1 MKQLGWTEKWTLRF
15 AVLAL
20 LFLALSGFEGMLMRT
35 QLYDRDALHGME
47 AVLNSIRPGAGDPS
61 TEELYYSMLT
71 AHPIVGVYGFIY
83 MAVFGAFYFL
93 VPYLLNKPVKHKK
106 LVPLNFWLQIA
117 GVMICWASGFF
128 GLFNALYT
136 LYWPLPVTYDRV
148 PLLGS
153 IFFMLG
159 AAIIMVNIL
168 IFAYNIFKTVLSR
181 SDERPYNFFQF
192 LRSAFGIPR
201 LMKAVGREDKNAPNL
216 DYNGLPV
223 FIVAVG
229 RGSIDTVI
237 NAFVLL
243 TAGALILVYGLFAL
257 FGSPLNPA
265 SVDALIYKNWYWWGL
280 DMVADGNALIYT
292 AGVWYL
298 LIPLLTGRELFG
310 ANVVKTVIM
319 VDLLVSMGVWSHHLL
334 GDTSQPMVMRLLS
347 GQFIT
352 WGEFFT
358 MGLTI
363 FASLMTVWLARPVKM
378 TPALKFAL
386 GSMFGFV
393 MGGMAGLVQANVGL
407 NVVFHNTQWV
417 VALHAHTFLLTG
429 VGMMLFSV
437 LYALVPM
444 LAKLEYRSKALI
456 DAHFWLWI
464 VGSVIMAYAMGM
476 AGARGMLR
484 RTFYDGTVFQPYTLT
499 AIFGGI
505 LVALGFVAF
514 LVNLVGTLG
523 LANVIGL
530 FVPERWLQ
538 KREQA
543 VAQA

>member
-1 MKQLGWTEKWTLRF
+1 MTKLGWTEKWTLRF

-35 QLYDRDALHGME
+35 QLYAPNALQGME
-47 AVLNSIRPGAGDPS
+47 AVLNNIRPGAEPTS
-61 TEELYYSMLT
+61 AEMYYSMLT

-93 VPYLLNKPVKHKK
+93 VPYLLEKPIKHKK
-106 LVPLNFWLQIA
+106 LVPVNFWLQIV
-117 GVMICWASGFF
+117 GVMICWGAGFF
-128 GLFNALYT
+128 RLFNSLYT

-153 IFFMLG
+153 IFFMVG
-159 AAIIMVNIL
+159 AALIMVNIL
-168 IFAYNIFKTVLSR
+168 IFAYNLFSTVLSR
-181 SDERPYNFFQF
+181 SNPRSYTFFQF

-201 LMKAVGREDKNAPNL
+201 LLKLFGKEDKNAPNL
-216 DYNGLPV
+216 DFNGLPV

-229 RGSIDTVI
+229 RGSVDTII

-257 FGSPLNPA
+257 FGSALNPDWI
-265 SVDALIYKNWYWWGL
+265 DALVFKNWYWWGL

-298 LIPLLTGRELFG
+298 LIPMLTGRRLFG
-310 ANVVKTVIM
+310 ENVVKTVIM
-319 VDLLVSMGVWSHHLL
+319 VDLLVSMAVWSHHLL

-347 GQFIT
+347 GQLIT

-363 FASLMTVWLARPVKM
+363 FASMMTIWLARPVKM
-378 TPALKFAL
+378 SPALKFAL
-386 GSMFGFV
+386 GSMFGFM
-393 MGGMAGLVQANVGL
+393 MGGVAGLIQANVGL
-407 NVVFHNTQWV
+407 NLVFHNTQWV

-444 LAKLEYRSKALI
+444 LTKLEYRSKALI
-456 DAHFWLWI
+456 NVHFWLWI

-476 AGARGMLR
+476 AGSQGMLR
-484 RTFYDGTVFQPYTLT
+484 RTFYEGGAFQGYTLV
-499 AIFGGI
+499 AIVGGV
-505 LVALGFVAF
+505 LVSIGFLAF

-523 LANVIGL
+523 LANVLSL
-530 FVPERWLQ
+530 FIPERWQ
-538 KREQA
+538 RRQQP
-543 VAQA
+543 VSVQS